1 MTVPTNFES
10 YLHQRF
16 DRDDPPP
23 SELGS
28 KGTVHIID
36 DDTYS
41 EEFVVKF
48 CKRNS
53 PHVLKYFDATS
64 PNEFAVDALA
74 VESHVLTAVAVR
86 TSIPVPGVMAVD
98 LAPAELPPYFVME
111 KSTGDG
117 LHGQFHGL
125 ALNKQRR
132 LVAEIGTTLTTL
144 HESFPF
150 STYGPLRV
158 VDDTLEPV
166 DEYQWTEWCDT
177 QWNSCLERLRETRF
191 ADLVPELK
199 SWYETH
205 RQYLPET
212 PQAVLVHDDFRPAN
226 VLVDDAMESVAATID
241 WEDVLAAPP
250 EYQLARLEFLFIDVY
265 EFPAEKQSQLRTVL
279 YDSYGRFQP
288 TDAYRER
295 RRLYQLLSILWKTGN
310 FRATHQET
318 DEGLR
323 TSLAQQRRHRIQ
335 QMMSAGS

>member
-1 MTVPTNFES
+1 MTVPTDFGS
-10 YLHQRF
+10 YLYQQF
-16 DRDDPPP
+16 DRDDPSS

-36 DDTYS
+36 DDTDS
-41 EEFVVKF
+41 AEFVVKF

-53 PHVLKYFDATS
+53 PHVLKYFDTTS
-64 PNEFAVDALA
+64 SNEFAVDALA
-74 VESHVLTAVAVR
+74 VESHVLSAVAER
-86 TSIPVPGVMAVD
+86 TSIPVPGVLAVD
-98 LAPAELPPYFVME
+98 LSPSKLPPYFVME

-117 LHGQFHGL
+117 LHGQFHDL
-125 ALNKQRR
+125 VLNKQRH
-132 LVAEIGTTLTTL
+132 LMAEIGTTLTVL

-150 STYGPLRV
+150 STCGSLRV

-177 QWNSCLERLRETRF
+177 QWTTCLERLRETRF
-191 ADLVPELK
+191 ADLIPELK

-205 RQYLPET
+205 RQHLPET
-212 PQAVLVHDDFRPAN
+212 SQAVLVHDDFRPAN
-226 VLVDDAMESVAATID
+226 LLVDDAMESVTAIID

-265 EFPAEKQSQLRTVL
+265 EFPTEKQSQLRAAL

-295 RRLYQLLSILWKTGN
+295 RTLYQLLSILWKTGN

-318 DEGLR
+318 DEELR